1 MKVLLG
7 ACAAGCA
14 LAASSASFESKWDP
28 TNRRAAADAAS
39 ANATLPVECE
49 LAVVGAGWGGAY
61 LAWQGV
67 MTPTFTKGL
76 SSVSMQ
82 LTIPALLFSTV
93 LPSVDFRL
101 ITSAWPLLLMPA
113 VYVLVG
119 CAIGVVVVAVC
130 QPPADFRRGTI
141 AAIAF
146 GNSTGMAE
154 R

>member
-1 MKVLLG
+1 MPHDPS
-7 ACAAGCA
+7 AA
-14 LAASSASFESKWDP
+14 LFH
-28 TNRRAAADAAS
+28 DAA
-39 ANATLPVECE
+39 
-49 LAVVGAGWGGAY
+49 
-61 LAWQGV
+61 
-67 MTPTFTKGL
+67 
-76 SSVSMQ
+76 
-82 LTIPALLFSTV
+82 
-93 LPSVDFRL
+93 SVDFRL

-146 GNSTGMAE
+146 GNSTGMPIVLLSVITQELQRWWA

>member
-1 MKVLLG
+1 MAIG
-7 ACAAGCA
+7 
-14 LAASSASFESKWDP
+14 LAALRSVLMA
-28 TNRRAAADAAS
+28 
-39 ANATLPVECE
+39 ATL
-49 LAVVGAGWGGAY
+49 ASGGAY

-119 CAIGVVVVAVC
+119 CAIGVAVS
-130 QPPADFRRGTI
+130 I
-141 AAIAF
+141 L
-146 GNSTGMAE
+146 
-154 R
+154 

>member
-1 MKVLLG
+1 MSTDQVIDPFSPHSLMSIG
-7 ACAAGCA
+7 
-14 LAASSASFESKWDP
+14 LAALRSVLMA
-28 TNRRAAADAAS
+28 
-39 ANATLPVECE
+39 ATL
-49 LAVVGAGWGGAY
+49 ASGGAY

-119 CAIGVVVVAVC
+119 CAIGVVVVAVYQC
-130 QPPADFRRGTI
+130 KGVDALDRLLDGLVRARRQEQFGLGLGPGLGLGRRRRG
-141 AAIAF
+141 AVF
-146 GNSTGMAE
+146 
-154 R
+154 